1 MINRCPGGFGNGFP
15 PLTFDVPACKRELMK
30 TDTTLLEKSEEM
42 CARVAT
48 LETENARLQNE
59 N

>member
-1 MINRCPGGFGNGFP
+1 
-15 PLTFDVPACKRELMK
+15 MK

-42 CARVAT
+42 GARVAT